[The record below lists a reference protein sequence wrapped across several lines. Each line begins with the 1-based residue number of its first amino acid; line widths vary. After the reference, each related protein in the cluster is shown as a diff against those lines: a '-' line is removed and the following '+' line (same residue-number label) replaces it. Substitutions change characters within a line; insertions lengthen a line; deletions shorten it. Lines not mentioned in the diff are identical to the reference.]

1 MAYGRVMHAAV
12 VNSFVCLRVV
22 KSWTT
27 REIVFEKLTICQNSL
42 SKLEIVL
49 TIDGM
54 YRGINCISLYFKVIT
69 IHFHFK
75 FEQNLYNQ
83 KLPPPGGGELPYIS
97 YIGMCCPI
105 G

>member
-12 VNSFVCLRVV
+12 VKSFVCLRVV

-27 REIVFEKLTICQNSL
+27 TEFVFQKLTICQNSL

-54 YRGINCISLYFKVIT
+54 YRA
-69 IHFHFK
+69 
-75 FEQNLYNQ
+75 
-83 KLPPPGGGELPYIS
+83 
-97 YIGMCCPI
+97 
-105 G
+105 

>member
-12 VNSFVCLRVV
+12 VKSFVCLRVL

-27 REIVFEKLTICQNSL
+27 TEFVFEKLAICQNSL

-69 IHFHFK
+69 IHSHLK

-83 KLPPPGGGELPYIS
+83 KLPPPGGGNSLI
-97 YIGMCCPI
+97 
-105 G
+105 